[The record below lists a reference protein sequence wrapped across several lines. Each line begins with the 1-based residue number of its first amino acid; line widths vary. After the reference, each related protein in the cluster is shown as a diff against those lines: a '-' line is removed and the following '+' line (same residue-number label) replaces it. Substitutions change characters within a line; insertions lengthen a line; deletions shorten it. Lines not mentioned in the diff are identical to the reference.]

1 VKRLNRKG
9 FTLIELIVVI
19 AIIAVLAG
27 VVLVAINPAVLLA
40 KSRDAKR
47 LEDFDALH
55 KAISLAIA
63 DGEII
68 LVNTNGVCATC
79 TSASGVQTVDGDD
92 GWVKFEPVAG
102 RTGLSKFLPALP
114 LDPLNTGDYI
124 YSFAS
129 TTQDWEINAVLESPD
144 NANKMTVDGG
154 NNDGRLEVGTN
165 LQIIN

>member
-1 VKRLNRKG
+1 MRKSQKG

-47 LEDFDALH
+47 LEDFDALN

-68 LVNTNGVCATC
+68 LLDKTTCTTC
-79 TSASGVQTVDGDD
+79 TSLSTVQVVDGES
-92 GWVKFEPVAG
+92 GWIQFGIVPG
-102 RTGLSKFLPALP
+102 RTGLSKFLPSLP
-114 LDPLNTGDYI
+114 LDPINNETYH
-124 YSFAS
+124 YSFGS
-129 TTQDWEINAVLESPD
+129 TLTDWEINGVLESPD
-144 NANKMTVDGG
+144 NGSKMTVDGG
-154 NNDGRLEVGTN
+154 DNDLKFEVGTN
-165 LQIIN
+165 LKILN